1 MFFLYILLFLTCRSH
16 IDVVTSPAPP
26 QGVRV
31 GGVTP
36 LYKPYMFVPPQ
47 RVRRFG
53 RSVYHFGLESG
64 MVFVGITG
72 VYEGIVVSI
81 LNE

>member
-1 MFFLYILLFLTCRSH
+1 MFFLYILLLLSCRSH

-31 GGVTP
+31 GGVTS

-47 RVRRFG
+47 RVAPF
-53 RSVYHFGLESG
+53 RSVCIPFWSRIG
-64 MVFVGITG
+64 MVFVGTTG
-72 VYEGIVVSI
+72 VYEGICRFNSK
-81 LNE
+81 